1 MLYPFWFFFV
11 EFNLYWLCPFLIP
24 VLIFIILTLFAT
36 LFSTSL
42 ASSSVYKFYH
52 FICRSLNICVFVRVC
67 SDRNIMRVGS
77 SDYRPA
83 CQTGNVRELLMFSA
97 PPSWFWDHSLQAPLP
112 IMMHKKI
119 VLQGLSI
126 QMSWSVGQVT
136 TVCCSQVI
144 FRWDEGKHSYIH

>member
-1 MLYPFWFFFV
+1 MKLS
-11 EFNLYWLCPFLIP
+11 E
-24 VLIFIILTLFAT
+24 
-36 LFSTSL
+36 SL
-42 ASSSVYKFYH
+42 SFDVYNMHAKAGKWVFRAPECSLKRGVHWPHPVYKFYH

-83 CQTGNVRELLMFSA
+83 CQTGNVRELLMFSD

-144 FRWDEGKHSYIH
+144 FRLDEGKHSYIH